1 MKIEP
6 MQRRLILSSLTLLA
20 SLSTLGLAPIVARAQ
35 STSLTISV
43 AASLQDA
50 INALQPLY
58 QEKNPDIELVINF
71 GSSGSLQQQI
81 EQGAPVD
88 LFISAAARQMNALAE
103 KELIL
108 PETKTILVTNELVLI
123 TPINS
128 PLIENPEDLTQPDI
142 ERIALG
148 EPSSVPAG
156 TYAQQALT
164 ALDLISELESKFVFG
179 KDVRQLLNYVETDN
193 VDVGI
198 LYQTDAL
205 VSDKVK
211 VSFVFP
217 PETHEPIV
225 YPMAVIKGSDHPEA
239 AGAFA
244 EFLKG
249 EAAERVWEEFG
260 FKAAK

>member
-6 MQRRLILSSLTLLA
+6 MQPRLILSSVTLFA
-20 SLSTLGLAPIVARAQ
+20 SLSALGLAPMVARAE

-50 INALQPLY
+50 ISALQPLY
-58 QEKNPDIELVINF
+58 EEKNPDIELVINF

-103 KELIL
+103 KGLIL
-108 PETKTILVTNELVLI
+108 PETETILVTNELVLI

-128 PLIENPEDLTQPDI
+128 PLIEKSGDLTQPDI

-179 KDVRQLLNYVETDN
+179 KDVRQVLNYVETDN

-198 LYQTDAL
+198 VYQTDAL